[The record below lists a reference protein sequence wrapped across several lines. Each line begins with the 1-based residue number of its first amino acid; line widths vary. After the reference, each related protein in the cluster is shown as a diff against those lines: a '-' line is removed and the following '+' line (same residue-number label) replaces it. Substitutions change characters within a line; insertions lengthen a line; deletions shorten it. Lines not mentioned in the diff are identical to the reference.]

1 MGAHKNVPKNEE
13 KKKIVAIWYFQLKNE
28 LPCVIFKRTYYAAKM
43 KWLKKC
49 KTIQINKIFL
59 VLSQEDH
66 TPNLKR
72 CQQIYSGCDTVFGI
86 VSKCMYYTKTAISD
100 MICWLSP
107 YRWHSYIKQSF
118 PFFPFTLTWWNRNYI
133 LYVEPTFILISK

>member
-1 MGAHKNVPKNEE
+1 MGAPKIVPKNEE
-13 KKKIVAIWYFQLKNE
+13 EKKIVATWYFQLKNK
-28 LPCVIFKRTYYAAKM
+28 LSFAMFKRTSYAAKM

-49 KTIQINKIFL
+49 KTIQINTIFL

-72 CQQIYSGCDTVFGI
+72 CPQIYSRCDTVFSI
-86 VSKCMYYTKTAISD
+86 VSKRMYYTKTAITN

-107 YRWHSYIKQSF
+107 YHWHSDIKSF
-118 PFFPFTLTWWNRNYI
+118 PFFPFTLNWWNRNYI
-133 LYVEPTFILISK
+133 LYVETTFILISK